1 MMRFFSSPPQHPDQ
15 LWGLPSLL
23 SNGYGGALPQRSSGW
38 GMKLT
43 AHLHLAPRLRT
54 CRAILPLPQY
64 IFMTWWLLKRY
75 VFMVWY
81 FVKHRNNFNFTFQTP
96 EVSGRI
102 MLKGWKIILTQS
114 FETCSMRKKEC

>member
-1 MMRFFSSPPQHPDQ
+1 
-15 LWGLPSLL
+15 
-23 SNGYGGALPQRSSGW
+23 
-38 GMKLT
+38 
-43 AHLHLAPRLRT
+43 
-54 CRAILPLPQY
+54 
-64 IFMTWWLLKRY
+64 
-75 VFMVWY
+75 MVWY